1 MYLNHGRWLRTFRLC
16 PGWSLIWDVFK
27 FSTNKA
33 LDKKKMSW
41 SLIWDVFKFHT
52 TISCMCLVNR
62 WSLIWDVFKWSRKD
76 IEVMANKGWSLT
88 WDILFIEQYF
98 TKLFRLDFVNIQHSF
113 TSCCI
118 ITVLWKV
125 YKAEVQLGL
134 VLSIL
139 SDNG

>member
-1 MYLNHGRWLRTFRLC
+1 MITPLILDYFRER
-16 PGWSLIWDVFK
+16 
-27 FSTNKA
+27 
-33 LDKKKMSW
+33 W

-62 WSLIWDVFKWSRKD
+62 WSLIWDVFKWLQLLLCERWRAGWSLTWDVFKWSRKD